1 MVYYIT
7 DSRSRI
13 CELTNAAALLHE
25 YGNVASRM
33 RLRKPVIHASFFNKS
48 SKSHARHASPP

>member
-13 CELTNAAALLHE
+13 CELTNAAASLHE

-33 RLRKPVIHASFFNKS
+33 RLRESVIHVSFFNKS
-48 SKSHARHASPP
+48 FKSHA